1 MFASALS
8 SVYMSDDIKFT
19 DNNSESPDGLT
30 MLFEST
36 KDIDIADT

>member
-8 SVYMSDDIKFT
+8 SVYMSEDVKFT

-36 KDIDIADT
+36 KDIDISDT